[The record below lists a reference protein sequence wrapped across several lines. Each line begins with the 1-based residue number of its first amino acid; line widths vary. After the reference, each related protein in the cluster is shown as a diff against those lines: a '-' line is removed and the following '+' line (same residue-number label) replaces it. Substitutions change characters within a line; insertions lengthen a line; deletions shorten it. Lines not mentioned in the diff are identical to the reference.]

1 MAVALIVGKFSSFLQ
16 GRLYRY
22 IMKTLGVI
30 LAVFA
35 AFLIKDALARFGIIP

>member
-1 MAVALIVGKFSSFLQ
+1 MIVGKFASFLQ

-22 IMKTLGVI
+22 TMKVLGVI

-35 AFLIKDALARFGIIP
+35 AFLIKDALVRFGIAL